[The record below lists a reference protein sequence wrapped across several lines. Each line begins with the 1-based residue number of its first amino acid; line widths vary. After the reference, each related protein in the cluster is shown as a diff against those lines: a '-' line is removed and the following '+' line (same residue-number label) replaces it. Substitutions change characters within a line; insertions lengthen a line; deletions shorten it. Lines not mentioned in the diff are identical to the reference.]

1 MEINR
6 LMNKVDKLAKEH
18 HLKSQ
23 RISPETDE
31 DSIES
36 KLHIVYSL
44 AKWLTFYGRN
54 GHGYEADF

>member
-1 MEINR
+1 
-6 LMNKVDKLAKEH
+6 MNKVDKLAKEH